1 MVIYIAGVEIEEF
14 EHQGLGLKVTQ
25 ELKQGDAVISIP
37 RKLFISTETARIS
50 SLSALIEK
58 DPMLKK
64 MPNVAL
70 ALHLL
75 VEKNSPASFWEP
87 YINILPSSYTTV
99 LYFTPDDFKVRIKF
113 FEAQCCSMENHK
125 ARFM

>member
-99 LYFTPDDFKVRIKF
+99 LYFTPDDFKVRVNF
-113 FEAQCCSMENHK
+113 LT
-125 ARFM
+125 

>member
-1 MVIYIAGVEIEEF
+1 
-14 EHQGLGLKVTQ
+14 
-25 ELKQGDAVISIP
+25 
-37 RKLFISTETARIS
+37 
-50 SLSALIEK
+50 
-58 DPMLKK
+58 MLQK

-99 LYFTPDDFKVRIKF
+99 LYFTPDDFKELRGSPTLEDALKQFKYVARQYAYFYRKF
-113 FEAQCCSMENHK
+113 QSMILRDYFTYDEYRWAVSTVMTRQNQVT
-125 ARFM
+125 MNSTLMVVQLT